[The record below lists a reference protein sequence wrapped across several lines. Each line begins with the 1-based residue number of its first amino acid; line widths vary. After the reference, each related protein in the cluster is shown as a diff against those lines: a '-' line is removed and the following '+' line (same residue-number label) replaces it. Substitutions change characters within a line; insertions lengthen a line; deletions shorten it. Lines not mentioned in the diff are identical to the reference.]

1 MEKAS
6 ITATIEVNFPGN
18 VVVTY
23 KWEEIDIELFTKLG
37 GVITNLTGKSF
48 NKSFSAI
55 NKDLDNG

>member
-37 GVITNLTGKSF
+37 DAITKLAGKSF

-55 NKDLDNG
+55 NKGA